1 MIEFF
6 VPGKPVPKARAR
18 VVRHNGITRS
28 YTPESTANFELL
40 VKYAAYEAMSNQELA
55 TGPLRMNM
63 TMCLSPPASW
73 SKKKSALAI
82 EGRVLPT
89 VKPDISNVQKSVED
103 AMNGVVYV
111 DDSQLCQIVTAKCYS
126 LQPGVRIRIE
136 RLDAEPSK

>member
-28 YTPESTANFELL
+28 FTPENTANFELL
-40 VKYAAYEAMSNQELA
+40 VKYCAFEAMQHA
-55 TGPLRMNM
+55 KPADGPLRMTM

-73 SKKKSALAI
+73 SNKKRTQAI
-82 EGRVLPT
+82 EGQLWPT
-89 VKPDISNVQKSVED
+89 VKPDISNVQKSIED

-111 DDSQLCQIVTAKCYS
+111 DDSQLCEIHTRKCYS
-126 LQPGVRIRIE
+126 AQPGVRVKVERI
-136 RLDAEPSK
+136 DP